1 MTTKPQTLNRK
12 QRRERD
18 RRLKKSSKEAEVDKK
33 LGLFD
38 KIPEQCLACFKPFDK
53 KDREMVMSWSVVVRE
68 EEGVV
73 RLYCPD
79 CWKKANDYMKALETV
94 SEYYRKP

>member
-1 MTTKPQTLNRK
+1 MNRA
-12 QRRERD
+12 QRRALAKTKKQKTIQKNTTERT
-18 RRLKKSSKEAEVDKK
+18 EVDEK

-38 KIPEQCLACFKPFDK
+38 KLPEQCLTCFKPFDK
-53 KDREMVMSWSVVVRE
+53 KNKEMVMSWSVVVRE
-68 EEGVV
+68 EEGAV

-79 CWKKANDYMKALETV
+79 CWQKANDYMKALEIV